1 MTIKQNGGVFGRNPT
16 FNNVTIDGDLTV
28 EGAVV
33 HDGDLTVDNINL
45 SGNTISTTNTN
56 GDLLLDPNGT
66 GKVGVNELSPD
77 RTFSVTAAAVIPV
90 RFESTG
96 RDNQLEFANSVGT
109 PKIGSF
115 DDNFLILTG
124 GSETVRVD
132 SSGHL
137 IVPAGITLGTATGSY
152 VAANTIDD
160 YEEGYVTSVTMTPST
175 SGTIT
180 MLAAYTTLS
189 YTKVGRIVTITGN
202 LVTSSSS
209 SPVGTSVAIGTLPF
223 TVAAGD
229 QTAFAAGNA
238 VTYYEGGGV
247 YSSTPIRVTEN
258 ATAITWLI
266 DASTVSGVK
275 ELYINLSYVA
285 A

>member
-1 MTIKQNGGVFGRNPT
+1 MSIKQQGGVFGRNPT
-16 FNNVTIDGDLTV
+16 FNDVTIEGELTFDGDIDINSDLKIDGDLEVTNQAGIGV
-28 EGAVV
+28 APGTDRLHVAN
-33 HDGDLTVDNINL
+33 GTFRL
-45 SGNTISTTNTN
+45 SGNSIETVIGYSSYAVFGTTTNHDLQVRTN
-56 GDLLLDPNGT
+56 NVETGRFKPGIGLAFPSGYGIDFSATAGT
-66 GKVGVNELSPD
+66 GTSEL
-77 RTFSVTAAAVIPV
+77 F
-90 RFESTG
+90 
-96 RDNQLEFANSVGT
+96 
-109 PKIGSF
+109 
-115 DDNFLILTG
+115 
-124 GSETVRVD
+124 
-132 SSGHL
+132 
-137 IVPAGITLGTATGSY
+137 
-152 VAANTIDD
+152 DD
-160 YEEGYVTSVTMTPST
+160 YEEGYVTGITMTPST

-247 YSSTPIRVTEN
+247 YSSTPIRVTES